1 MARQNLDG
9 MGLMMAE
16 EAEKEQEEVDPVGEP
31 KGAWLKQFIILA
43 VLVLVG
49 QSIVAYVLV
58 TQQIIPWYFG
68 EDDASE
74 QVQKEAKTIKREPVP
89 VDMPILFDIDEMT
102 VNPQDYHTI
111 RYLNIK
117 MSLELDSQETFDFL
131 KMDPVASAK
140 VRETIREAL
149 NMTNFRELDDAV
161 ERGPLREKLAAKI
174 NASGLLNDGM
184 VTNVYF
190 QRFIAQ

>member
-1 MARQNLDG
+1 
-9 MGLMMAE
+9 MMAE
-16 EAEKEQEEVDPVGEP
+16 EVETEQAEVDPVGEP

-68 EDDASE
+68 EDE
-74 QVQKEAKTIKREPVP
+74 ETQQVHNEAKIVKREPVP
-89 VDMPILFDIDEMT
+89 VEAPILFSIDEMT

-117 MSLELDSQETFDFL
+117 MTLELDSQETFDYL
-131 KMDPVASAK
+131 KLETVAAAK
-140 VRETIREAL
+140 IRETIREAL
-149 NMTNFRELDDAV
+149 NMTNFRELDDAS
-161 ERGPLREKLAAKI
+161 ERGPLRQKLAAKI
-174 NASGLLNDGM
+174 NASGLLNEGT

-190 QRFIAQ
+190 ERFIAQ